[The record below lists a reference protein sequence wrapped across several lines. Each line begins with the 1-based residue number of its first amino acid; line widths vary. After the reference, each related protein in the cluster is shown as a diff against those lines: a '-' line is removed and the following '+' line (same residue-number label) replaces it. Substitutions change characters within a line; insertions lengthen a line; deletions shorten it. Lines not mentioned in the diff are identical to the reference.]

1 MKIKNNE
8 LTVLTNILH
17 SSNVNLRLVSYLAIG
32 EVIASKLITNNE
44 LTKDY
49 DKTINIKIKKIINFI
64 NELAIVD
71 IVMLEKSIL
80 NVLNYKLS
88 KQKLIINSNN
98 IYNIT
103 SFEDVLGVNKYF
115 SSETINIINN
125 NFTLYRDTMLAT
137 LNASNSIMEVTDGN

>member
-17 SSNVNLRLVSYLAIG
+17 SSNINLRLVSYLAIG